1 MKINRI
7 SESMGLISDEI
18 SSRAIEA
25 FEKKSENQSSI
36 SEEKPRVIREEKS
49 HKAPFVIALA
59 GLCAAAAV
67 VVPLVLKNAGNSSIT
82 SSDVLSGAA
91 DSVVESVSENVSE
104 SAPQVEKLEFDRTD
118 SEDSRIEFTIPE
130 YEGVTFEWKRGG
142 KRDGILANGEIIAE
156 GMPVLQAYLADLNG
170 DGMREIVTSSSWG
183 SGFTPQSIGAYD
195 YANKQFYVF
204 HSSDYFNNFYL
215 YTNNDEL
222 WVRERDYL
230 GNNVLSDK
238 KLELSDMKLYEKGPE
253 VAPEEWYSG
262 FEPELTA
269 DTSIAVNVREV
280 KISLND
286 DGNLIIRDDENPN
299 VKIFSIKFDCSK
311 ANAFAFV
318 INKDGTYKTFSG
330 DDITKEEILRECPDG
345 VFGDLWSSK
354 IEWGLFNDE
363 NTIWAFNGSHDC
375 TEDNLWTYEFW
386 FALDDEALRTFE
398 EFAPEGF
405 GGGLRI
411 KDNGDGTYSIIS
423 APYNS

>member
-59 GLCAAAAV
+59 GICAAAAV

-91 DSVVESVSENVSE
+91 DSVVESVSENILE
-104 SAPQVEKLEFDRTD
+104 SAAQVEKVFDNNHFKSTVNEDDISFTLPEF
-118 SEDSRIEFTIPE
+118 EDVSFKWTRQK
-130 YEGVTFEWKRGG
+130 VT
-142 KRDGILANGEIIAE
+142 ANGETIAE
-156 GMPVLQAYLADLNG
+156 GMYIYQVYLADLNG

-183 SGFTPQSIGAYD
+183 SAFTPESIGAYD
-195 YANKQFYVF
+195 YANKKFYVL
-204 HSSDYFNNFYL
+204 HTSDYFNTL
-215 YTNNDEL
+215 SLHISNNEL
-222 WVRERDYL
+222 WACEKDYL

>member
-91 DSVVESVSENVSE
+91 DSVVESVSENILE
-104 SAPQVEKLEFDRTD
+104 SAAQVEKVFDNNHFKSTVNEDDISFTLPEF
-118 SEDSRIEFTIPE
+118 EDVSFKWTRQK
-130 YEGVTFEWKRGG
+130 VT
-142 KRDGILANGEIIAE
+142 ANGETIAE
-156 GMPVLQAYLADLNG
+156 GMYIYQVYLADLNG

-183 SGFTPQSIGAYD
+183 SAFTPESIGAYD
-195 YANKQFYVF
+195 YANKKFYVL
-204 HSSDYFNNFYL
+204 HTSDYFNTL
-215 YTNNDEL
+215 SLHISNNEL
-222 WVRERDYL
+222 WACEKDYL

-238 KLELSDMKLYEKGPE
+238 KLKLWDMKLYEKGPE

>member
-18 SSRAIEA
+18 SNRAIEA
-25 FEKKSENQSSI
+25 FEKTSEKSSSI

-59 GLCAAAAV
+59 GICAAAAV
-67 VVPLVLKNAGNSSIT
+67 AVPLVLKNAGKNPIVASEN
-82 SSDVLSGAA
+82 LSGAA